1 MPITETNESEYRK
14 NEEPKCP
21 FCDAEIDISIN
32 ELYHLYEEE
41 THYIDCPQCNNEI
54 KVKSEAKWTF
64 STDEQ
69 ED

>member
-1 MPITETNESEYRK
+1 MPLEENNSLTYTK
-14 NEEPKCP
+14 NKYPICP
-21 FCDAEIDISIN
+21 FCDELIDIERS

-41 THYIDCPQCNNEI
+41 THYIDCPSCNKEI
-54 KVKSEAKWTF
+54 RVKSEAKWTF